1 MGANLNLGWC
11 CKSEVFQQCSIISPS
26 IVASCYFCIKY
37 RNTFYI
43 IFLKEISCRV
53 FLQNIVTG
61 FWGSLFPVTDIHNT
75 GVKEAFYNLSVKN
88 LEYIYNRFSLY
99 DEDRH

>member
-11 CKSEVFQQCSIISPS
+11 CKLEVFQQCPITSPS
-26 IVASCYFCIKY
+26 IVASCYFYIKH
-37 RNTFYI
+37 R
-43 IFLKEISCRV
+43 
-53 FLQNIVTG
+53 NIVTG

-75 GVKEAFYNLSVKN
+75 GVTEAFSNLSVKN
-88 LEYIYNRFSLY
+88 LGYIYNRFSLY